1 MKENHTRQNK
11 KGWILLL
18 VFFLLSIACIVFGVL
33 CLSGVKKQWIT
44 AHLCVWA
51 SVYGALVILLY
62 LFSAWAIVKEKAALI
77 KFFLTVYVLVA
88 FGLMLWWIFQRTGFF
103 EVFGNAEQLQLY
115 LEKAGLW
122 MPVLY
127 TALQFLQV
135 VLLPIPSI
143 VSTIA
148 GIALFGAFWTTVYSF
163 IGITLGSILAFY
175 IGRRWGNRAAV
186 WLVGEEKLKKWQKK
200 LKGKDNIVLTTMFI
214 LPAFPDD
221 ILCFLAGISSMSWRY
236 FLIMMGISRLVA
248 IASTCYSVD
257 FIPFN
262 TWWGVLLWIGI
273 ILTLVTA
280 VMLTYKNI
288 DKLQTWIKS
297 MKKQRKDKKQS
308 D

>member
-1 MKENHTRQNK
+1 
-11 KGWILLL
+11 
-18 VFFLLSIACIVFGVL
+18 
-33 CLSGVKKQWIT
+33 
-44 AHLCVWA
+44 
-51 SVYGALVILLY
+51 
-62 LFSAWAIVKEKAALI
+62 
-77 KFFLTVYVLVA
+77 
-88 FGLMLWWIFQRTGFF
+88 
-103 EVFGNAEQLQLY
+103 
-115 LEKAGLW
+115 

>member
-1 MKENHTRQNK
+1 M
-11 KGWILLL
+11 L